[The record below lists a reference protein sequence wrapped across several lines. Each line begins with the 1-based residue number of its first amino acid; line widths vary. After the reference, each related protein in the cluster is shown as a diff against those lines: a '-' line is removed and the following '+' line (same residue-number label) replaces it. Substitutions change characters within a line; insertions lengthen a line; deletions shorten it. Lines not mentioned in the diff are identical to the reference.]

1 MCTVIYFPD
10 NPYKIHKSDWTH
22 GKMKHILSFQRYKSA
37 MLSCTFNSIYY
48 FILVLSKHT
57 KMMLST
63 LILYPQQSANLYI
76 FCHTPPLLTLSACHK
91 HIFTPFM
98 NLFSSG
104 NALTHTRILCRGL
117 WIKQKKSNNCIYV
130 SCITTRRRESIL
142 ICTRNYLNIT

>member
-1 MCTVIYFPD
+1 
-10 NPYKIHKSDWTH
+10 
-22 GKMKHILSFQRYKSA
+22 

-63 LILYPQQSANLYI
+63 LILHPQQSANLYI

-91 HIFTPFM
+91 HIFTPFL

-104 NALTHTRILCRGL
+104 NALTQTVSSAEDSELN
-117 WIKQKKSNNCIYV
+117 KKRA
-130 SCITTRRRESIL
+130 ITVFM
-142 ICTRNYLNIT
+142 